1 MGADR
6 AVTSGPETEAGWP
19 VTGPPRRDRRHR
31 LEVSTGAQW
40 VQLPEKYGNWRGV
53 YNRLRTWSAD
63 GT

>member
-1 MGADR
+1 M
-6 AVTSGPETEAGWP
+6 
-19 VTGPPRRDRRHR
+19 TGPPRRDRRHR